1 MGISRPQR
9 RRLSPVTR
17 GHIGEL
23 APAVRLVASLL
34 CMSDFVTVSHDGTIA
49 YEGDVAT
56 VTLANAARRN
66 TLAGPVMEAVIAAL
80 ENIAASDTLG
90 VIIASEGSAFSAG
103 HDFTDMAGAGLSN
116 AQELFD
122 ICERMMTLI
131 QQIPQVV
138 IAQVQGIA
146 TAAGCQLVA
155 SCDLAVA
162 SDQATFQTP
171 GGKGGLFCHTP
182 MVAVSRAVGRKK
194 ALEMALTGDPV
205 DAETACSWGLVNRVV
220 PHEGLEAETRELM
233 KRATRG
239 SAYSKAQGKRSF
251 YAQVEMGQSE
261 AYAYAG
267 AVMAAG
273 VTSVDG
279 QEGIASFMEKRR
291 PTWSNR

>member
-1 MGISRPQR
+1 
-9 RRLSPVTR
+9 
-17 GHIGEL
+17 
-23 APAVRLVASLL
+23 
-34 CMSDFVTVSHDGTIA
+34 MSEFVTVTSDDSIA
-49 YEGDVAT
+49 YEGDVA
-56 VTLANAARRN
+56 VITLINPARRN
-66 TLAGPVMEAVIAAL
+66 TLAGPVMEAIIDAL
-80 ENIAASDTLG
+80 EQTAKSDALG
-90 VIIASEGSAFSAG
+90 VIIAAEGPAFSAG
-103 HDFTDMAGAGLSN
+103 HDFTDMAGANLSD
-116 AQELFD
+116 AQDLFD

-138 IAQVQGIA
+138 IAQVQGLA

-162 SDQATFQTP
+162 SDQAKFQTP

-205 DAETACSWGLVNRVV
+205 DAQTACDWGLVNRVV
-220 PHEGLEAETRELM
+220 PHEGLEAETRDLM

-251 YAQVEMGQSE
+251 YSQVELEQKD

-273 VTSVDG
+273 VTSADG
-279 QEGIASFMEKRR
+279 QEGIASFMEKRK
-291 PTWSNR
+291 PNWTNK